1 MQIEEGVHKM
11 IVTAAGKAGQS
22 QIKMAEE
29 AAKELGAEYK
39 ERNKKSISFLIE
51 TYGKPVLVIGSSRYE
66 YYEQGNEPFFFHPN
80 SSAFRLK
87 RLMNGENDPFINAA
101 GLQKGNSFLDCTLG
115 LGADSIV
122 ASYITG
128 EEGSVTGIEKNPMI
142 GYLVRQGLTHW
153 HTPNPQLEKSMKR
166 INVHIA
172 DHLSYLKT
180 LKDRSVDVIYFDPM
194 FSSSISESSGIE
206 PLRRYAE
213 YDEESL
219 LESIEV
225 AKRAAKKR
233 VVFKDHYSS
242 PRFETFGFK
251 VDVRPSSKQQYGII
265 NVE

>member
-1 MQIEEGVHKM
+1 M
-11 IVTAAGKAGQS
+11 IVTAAGNAGHS
-22 QIKMAEE
+22 QTMMAEE
-29 AAKELGAEYK
+29 AAKKLGAEYK
-39 ERNKKSISFLIE
+39 ERNKKSISWLIE
-51 TYGKPVLVIGSSRYE
+51 TYGKPVLVIGSGRFE
-66 YYEQGNEPFFFHPN
+66 YYEEGNEPFFFHPN

-87 RLMNGENDPFINAA
+87 RLMNGENDPLINAA

-122 ASYITG
+122 ASYIVG
-128 EEGSVTGIEKNPMI
+128 EEGSVTGVEKNPVI
-142 GYLVRQGLTHW
+142 GYLVQQGLTHW
-153 HTPNPQLEKSMKR
+153 RTTNPQLERSMKR
-166 INVHIA
+166 IKVHIA
-172 DHLSYLKT
+172 DHVSYLKT
-180 LKDRSVDVIYFDPM
+180 LEDRSVDVIYFDPM

-219 LESIEV
+219 HESVEE

-251 VDVRPSSKQQYGII
+251 VQVRPSSKQQYGVI
-265 NVE
+265 NLE